1 MGTDQFS
8 MDEGYRLGRG
18 HIEDSSFFHPGGAH
32 VRLSTKVERLWQGV
46 WHAGLVQ
53 ALRDDEPEVLTL
65 TLISEPIV
73 K

>member
-1 MGTDQFS
+1 

-18 HIEDSSFFHPGGAH
+18 HIEDRGLLHPGGAH

-46 WHAGLVQ
+46 WYARLIQ
-53 ALRDDEPEVLTL
+53 ALRDNKPEVLTL
-65 TLISEPIV
+65 TLISEPVV